1 MSYEIHYSD
10 CKSPETIQKALD
22 DCKRWLG
29 AKQYKKV
36 CKILEADNG
45 QTPRNLV
52 RVGLMMQGI
61 EGYPAEV
68 MIDTYWNQQ
77 RELFGQA

>member
-1 MSYEIHYSD
+1 MSYEIEYSD
-10 CKSPETIQKALD
+10 CQSPETIQKALD

-29 AKQYKKV
+29 TRQYNKI
-36 CKILEADNG
+36 CKILADDKG
-45 QTPRNLV
+45 QTSRNLV

-68 MIDTYWNQQ
+68 MIDTHWSPQ
-77 RELFGQA
+77 RELFNQ